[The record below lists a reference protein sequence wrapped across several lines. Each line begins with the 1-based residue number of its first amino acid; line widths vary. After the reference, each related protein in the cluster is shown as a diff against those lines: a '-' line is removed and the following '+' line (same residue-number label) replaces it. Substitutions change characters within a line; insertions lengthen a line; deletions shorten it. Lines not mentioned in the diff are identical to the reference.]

1 MKIEFYDIKTRS
13 VVEMEWDDVL
23 KGVPIGYILYSSIR
37 QGAKWYSQ
45 SGFPL
50 NLYWETEL
58 SNEEIENYFK

>member
-13 VVEMEWDDVL
+13 VVEMEWKDVL
-23 KGVPIGYILYSSIR
+23 KGVPIGYILYSSIQ
-37 QGAKWYSQ
+37 QGANWYSQ
-45 SGFPL
+45 VGFPL